1 MTVRIIQPDGWPRPS
16 GYSNGIAARGTQLF
30 VSGQIGWDL
39 TGRIVPGGFLPQAR
53 QALENM
59 LAVLSAG
66 GAGPQHVVRMT
77 WFVTNTAEY
86 RAHGTAL
93 GAVYRELM
101 GNHYP
106 AMSAVG
112 VSALVQPSAVVEIE
126 ATAVI
131 PDA

>member
-53 QALENM
+53 QALENV
-59 LAVLSAG
+59 LAVLAAG
-66 GAGPQHVVRMT
+66 GAGPQHVVRLT

-93 GAVYRELM
+93 GVVYRELM

>member
-1 MTVRIIQPDGWPRPS
+1 MTARIIQPDGWPRPS

-39 TGRIVPGGFLPQAR
+39 AGRIVPGGFLPQAR

-66 GAGPQHVVRMT
+66 GAGPEHVVRMT

-93 GAVYRELM
+93 GVVYRELM

-106 AMSAVG
+106 AMSTVG